1 MKFENL
7 TVIDFESFV
16 HPRSLDCLEAELRE
30 AHASD
35 CDAIVLAIRS
45 PGGYVNKVP
54 EVARLIDRIAED
66 KPVFAY
72 TDTYMASAAYWIGA
86 SADMIY
92 AAPSADVGSIGAYVE
107 MLDFSKWFLNAGIE
121 QKLWRAGDDKARIG
135 FDGQM
140 RESDSAEIQAEL
152 DELHLQFQNSV
163 LEHRNIDPAYMQGKV
178 YTGDKALE
186 LGFIDGFADSL
197 YDFCELLKNGGIE

>member
-1 MKFENL
+1 MNFKNI
-7 TVIDFESFV
+7 TVVLFESFV
-16 HPRSLDCLEAELRE
+16 HPDSLDYLEAELRE
-30 AHASD
+30 AHASN

-54 EVARLIDRIAED
+54 EMARLIDSIAED

-86 SADMIY
+86 SADKIY

-152 DELHLQFQNSV
+152 NEIHLQFQNSV
-163 LEHRNIDPAYMQGKV
+163 LEHRNIDPAFMQGKV
-178 YTGDKALE
+178 YSGNEALE
-186 LGFIDGFADSL
+186 LGFIDGQADSL
-197 YDFCELLKNGGIE
+197 YDFLELLKNGGVV